1 MPRTKIF
8 IVTVLLLAGAIA
20 TGMWQNAANERP
32 AARKESKMIVEYV
45 RYQVPGPRHQEFL
58 EAYRAAAADLEAS
71 PNCLGYEIA
80 QGVEEPDNF
89 TVRIEW
95 DSIEGHERGFRKG
108 PQFPP
113 FFAKVKPFFEN
124 IREMKHYQVV
134 TWGTGA
140 GASTK

>member
-8 IVTVLLLAGAIA
+8 IVTMLLLACAVA
-20 TGMWQNAANERP
+20 TGMWQRAADGRP

-58 EAYRAAAADLEAS
+58 EAYRAAAGDLAAS

-124 IREMKHYQVV
+124 IREMKHYQVA
-134 TWGTGA
+134 TRGTGA
-140 GASTK
+140 GAGAR